1 MFDSRI
7 LPLTRTMA
15 HGLGYFGNDKQ
26 EQFIATT
33 ETEIFP
39 LRYQLGM
46 ILSDVLI
53 LEVEFE
59 RKVED

>member
-1 MFDSRI
+1 
-7 LPLTRTMA
+7 MA
-15 HGLGYFGNDKQ
+15 LGLGYFGSGKQ
-26 EQFIATT
+26 EQSIAIT

-46 ILSDVLI
+46 ILSGVLI

-59 RKVED
+59 RKLED

>member
-1 MFDSRI
+1 
-7 LPLTRTMA
+7 MA
-15 HGLGYFGNDKQ
+15 HGLGYFGSDKQ